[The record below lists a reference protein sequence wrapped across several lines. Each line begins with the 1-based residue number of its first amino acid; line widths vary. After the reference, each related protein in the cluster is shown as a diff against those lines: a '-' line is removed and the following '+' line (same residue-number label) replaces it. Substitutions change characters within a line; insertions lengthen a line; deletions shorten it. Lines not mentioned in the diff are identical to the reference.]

1 VRDGHTW
8 KASEV
13 KPQYTLAEAGLLTPD
28 TKYYWHV
35 RSMDA
40 KGVWG
45 RWSKTFSFTAR
56 GPAYPLDVKVDWNEA
71 EGVGTL
77 KWKANPVGRRPV
89 RYRVY
94 GSDEKG
100 FTVMDKARQ
109 LALGI
114 SAKNEMAAW
123 SPWAPPNFIAE
134 TTGTQFVVMG
144 PDVDPAGNKTY
155 YRVVAVDERDKRS
168 GPSDYAVGSRP
179 VIYSKPLVTA
189 EVGEEYTYQV
199 RANRSLG
206 DLSGRM
212 QGGNQVSGYFD
223 IEKPK
228 FALEQ
233 GPAWLELD
241 EATGMLRGTPD
252 ATGKVEV
259 TVTVTIDREVRKLDE
274 KALVWGR
281 ENVLSTAT
289 ERVGTDTQKFVIDV
303 Q

>member
-1 VRDGHTW
+1 
-8 KASEV
+8 
-13 KPQYTLAEAGLLTPD
+13 
-28 TKYYWHV
+28 
-35 RSMDA
+35 MDA

-45 RWSKTFSFTAR
+45 PWSKTFSFTAR
-56 GPAYPLDVKVDWNEA
+56 GPAYPLDLKVDWDEA
-71 EGVGTL
+71 KRVGTL
-77 KWKANPVGRRPV
+77 KWKANPLGRRPV

-123 SPWAPPNFIAE
+123 NPWAPPNFVAE
-134 TTGTQFVVMG
+134 TADTQLVVMG
-144 PDVDPAGNKTY
+144 PDVSPAGNKAY

-168 GPSDYAVGSRP
+168 GPSDYAVAPRP
-179 VIYSKPLVTA
+179 VIYSKPLETA
-189 EVGEEYTYQV
+189 EVGGEYKYQV

-206 DLSGRM
+206 DLSARM

-228 FALEQ
+228 FALKQ

-252 ATGKVEV
+252 VTGKAEV
-259 TVTVTIDREVRKLDE
+259 TVTVTIDREMRNLDE

-281 ENVLSTAT
+281 EDVLSTAT

>member
-1 VRDGHTW
+1 
-8 KASEV
+8 
-13 KPQYTLAEAGLLTPD
+13 
-28 TKYYWHV
+28 
-35 RSMDA
+35 MDA
-40 KGVWG
+40 QGVWG
-45 RWSKTFSFTAR
+45 PWSKTFSFTAR
-56 GPAYPLDVKVDWNEA
+56 GPAYPLDVKVDWDEA
-71 EGVGTL
+71 KGVGTL
-77 KWKANPVGRRPV
+77 KWKANPLGRRPV

-94 GSDEKG
+94 GSDEQG

-114 SAKNEMAAW
+114 SAKTEMAAW

-134 TTGTQFVVMG
+134 TTAKELAVLGAG
-144 PDVDPAGNKTY
+144 VDNPAAIKTY

-168 GPSDYAVGSRP
+168 GPSDYAVGPRP

-189 EVGEEYTYQV
+189 EVGEEYKYQV

-206 DLSGRM
+206 DLSARM

-228 FALEQ
+228 FALKQ

-252 ATGKVEV
+252 APGKAEV

-289 ERVGTDTQKFVIDV
+289 ERVGTATQEFVIDV